1 MRRSTARYKLRFLQK
16 NNASGDVV
24 GITLPKQIYLNG
36 QKLTEFI
43 GVKFTC
49 HTSGTAIIL
58 QSGAE
63 IQELKDDEFN
73 QYITKEETIII

>member
-1 MRRSTARYKLRFLQK
+1 MRISTARYKLRFLQR
-16 NNASGDVV
+16 NNKSGDTI

-36 QKLTEFI
+36 QHLSEFI

-58 QSGAE
+58 QSGADM
-63 IQELKDDEFN
+63 QELKDDEFHD
-73 QYITKEETIII
+73 YITKEETIII